1 MDTSWYKFVKK
12 INKYDVIIKSII
24 TKSTTSEKMVEIIK
38 KSTKRETKFWG
49 ERERERVSIDIFC
62 HEKLGRNRGERW
74 KWSKKKIKME
84 EEGLK

>member
-1 MDTSWYKFVKK
+1 
-12 INKYDVIIKSII
+12 
-24 TKSTTSEKMVEIIK
+24 MVEIIK
-38 KSTKRETKFWG
+38 ESTKSETKLGG
-49 ERERERVSIDIFC
+49 ERERERESTNIFC